1 MDDTE
6 KAVVRVGPRVSQFI
20 GSKAS
25 RDKKLQAAGMQAEFT
40 LRDTLIILCYLSRD
54 ADREIST
61 LARKNLIPA
70 CRNWFSRADRPE
82 LPEPIHQ
89 IVMKVIEQIGAA
101 QESEGLKEGEE
112 EVRGNIGLLGLGEVI
127 QAVDHNHRT
136 VSIELRTNGES
147 ATVFTQDGKVVGAVS
162 GDKDGLPALFEA
174 FRWGDARFRY
184 LHAPPGGF
192 TNEIKVNTLNLI
204 MDALEYAPDQDPFE
218 SDQSWTWSVEGNLK
232 ILNIFEIAEI
242 FEMNSKQAVCTLT
255 TEGTEGKLF
264 FNEGRITNASLGEM
278 AGLEAACHLLAW
290 PSANFVV
297 SRGGRGV
304 PELIHVGMQNLI
316 LEAMRL
322 VDEGVTSSDR
332 ISEELS
338 KIDQLFD
345 QMPIENLPVLDK
357 VRLVFSDDERAR
369 ETLAT
374 DSHPLVRK
382 AVKVRISKTVH
393 KYLTPTTDHSIR
405 LSAARGRAPV
415 STTEKLVLLS
425 YLSHDESAQLRD
437 EARKTLNSIDLP
449 TYRRAFASDMHP
461 WISDFLVRE
470 VIRDEAVIRGA
481 CTSEGLLEETA
492 LYILD
497 HWQSHD
503 TLRTI
508 LDNPK
513 MLESSALVCAK
524 LYEVAHE
531 YPQFRKRIE
540 TFEESML
547 AGDGQIKLEGHLSFC
562 GLAGLMRATQ
572 ASLRSGTIVLDGPL
586 NSGRVFVNQGKII
599 GVVWGKQEGAQALEE
614 ILREQKLRFRFVR
627 RTHSHIRNIE
637 PTQAEKLLQIP
648 AAGPSG
654 ADAEQGG
661 FRLISG
667 HPDAMDLY
675 EVLSA
680 LEGSPVPVRVT
691 VTCEEG
697 IGEIF
702 RDGLHVLHVALRG
715 QENPLQAM
723 AAILS
728 WTGTRLL
735 VRDVIEDFPKTVQK
749 PLGDFISEAIR
760 EMEDAFRNTP
770 RPGELPEWELSESEY
785 ESLYHRISNM
795 GVAEKIKLAF
805 NGSKEARELLVRDSN
820 KLVALASVKSPKIQ
834 ESEIETLSKSRSV
847 CDDVLRYIAETKE
860 WVSSYT
866 VKMNL
871 CSNSKTPVPIALKLL
886 NQLRELELR
895 KLAKSKNVSAVVS
908 TQARR
913 LVETRSGKH

>member
-1 MDDTE
+1 
-6 KAVVRVGPRVSQFI
+6 
-20 GSKAS
+20 
-25 RDKKLQAAGMQAEFT
+25 
-40 LRDTLIILCYLSRD
+40 
-54 ADREIST
+54 
-61 LARKNLIPA
+61 
-70 CRNWFSRADRPE
+70 
-82 LPEPIHQ
+82 
-89 IVMKVIEQIGAA
+89 
-101 QESEGLKEGEE
+101 
-112 EVRGNIGLLGLGEVI
+112 
-127 QAVDHNHRT
+127 
-136 VSIELRTNGES
+136 
-147 ATVFTQDGKVVGAVS
+147 
-162 GDKDGLPALFEA
+162 
-174 FRWGDARFRY
+174 
-184 LHAPPGGF
+184 
-192 TNEIKVNTLNLI
+192 
-204 MDALEYAPDQDPFE
+204 
-218 SDQSWTWSVEGNLK
+218 
-232 ILNIFEIAEI
+232 
-242 FEMNSKQAVCTLT
+242 
-255 TEGTEGKLF
+255 
-264 FNEGRITNASLGEM
+264 
-278 AGLEAACHLLAW
+278 
-290 PSANFVV
+290 
-297 SRGGRGV
+297 
-304 PELIHVGMQNLI
+304 
-316 LEAMRL
+316 
-322 VDEGVTSSDR
+322 
-332 ISEELS
+332 
-338 KIDQLFD
+338 
-345 QMPIENLPVLDK
+345 
-357 VRLVFSDDERAR
+357 
-369 ETLAT
+369 
-374 DSHPLVRK
+374 
-382 AVKVRISKTVH
+382 
-393 KYLTPTTDHSIR
+393 
-405 LSAARGRAPV
+405 
-415 STTEKLVLLS
+415 
-425 YLSHDESAQLRD
+425 
-437 EARKTLNSIDLP
+437 
-449 TYRRAFASDMHP
+449 MHP

-481 CTSEGLLEETA
+481 CMSEGLLEETA

-503 TLRTI
+503 TLRTL
-508 LDNPK
+508 LDNSK

-524 LYEVAHE
+524 LYEVAQE
-531 YPQFRKRIE
+531 YPHLRKRIE

-627 RTHSHIRNIE
+627 RTHSHVRNIE
-637 PTQAEKLLQIP
+637 PTQAEKLLQSP

-654 ADAEQGG
+654 HDAEQGS

-680 LEGSPVPVRVT
+680 LEGSPIPVRVT

-697 IGEIF
+697 IGEII
-702 RDGLHVLHVALRG
+702 RDGLHILHVALRG

-723 AAILS
+723 AAVLS

-735 VRDVIEDFPKTVQK
+735 VRDVIEDFSRTVQK

-760 EMEDAFRNTP
+760 EMEEAFRNTP
-770 RPGELPEWELSESEY
+770 RPGELPEWELSETEY

-820 KLVALASVKSPKIQ
+820 KLVALAAVKSPKIQ

-847 CDDVLRYIAETKE
+847 CDDVLRYIADTKE

>member
-6 KAVVRVGPRVSQFI
+6 KAIVRVGPRVSQFI
-20 GSKAS
+20 GAKAS
-25 RDKKLQAAGMQAEFT
+25 REKKLQAAGMQAEFT
-40 LRDTLIILCYLSRD
+40 LRDTLIILCYLSKD
-54 ADREIST
+54 ADREVST

-101 QESEGLKEGEE
+101 QDSEGIKEGEE
-112 EVRGNIGLLGLGEVI
+112 EVRGNIGLLGLGEMI

-136 VSIELRTNGES
+136 VSIELRSNGES
-147 ATVFTQDGKVVGAVS
+147 ATVFTRDGKVVGAVS
-162 GDKDGLPALFEA
+162 GDRDGLPALFEA

-184 LHAPPGGF
+184 LHAPAEGF
-192 TNEIKVNTLNLI
+192 TNEIQINTLNLI
-204 MDALEYAPDQDPFE
+204 MEALDYAPERDPFE
-218 SDQSWTWSVEGNLK
+218 SDQSWTWKVEGNLRV
-232 ILNIFEIAEI
+232 LNIFEIAEI

-255 TEGTEGKLF
+255 TEDSEGRLF
-264 FNEGRITNASLGEM
+264 FNEGRIINATLGEM
-278 AGLEAACHLLAW
+278 TGLEAACHLLAW
-290 PSANFVV
+290 PSASFVV
-297 SRGGRGV
+297 ARGGQDV
-304 PELIHVGMQNLI
+304 PELIRVGMQNLI

-322 VDEGVTSSDR
+322 VDEGAISSDR
-332 ISEELS
+332 ISEEMS

-345 QMPIENLPVLDK
+345 LQPVASLPILEK

-369 ETLAT
+369 EALAT
-374 DSHPLVRK
+374 DTHPLVRK
-382 AVKVRISKTVH
+382 AVKVKISKTVH
-393 KYLTPTTDHSIR
+393 KYLTPTTDHSLR

-425 YLSHDESAQLRD
+425 YLSHDDSAQIRE
-437 EARKTLNSIDLP
+437 EARKTLNAIDLP

-481 CTSEGLLEETA
+481 CMSEGLLEETT
-492 LYILD
+492 LHILD
-497 HWQSHD
+497 HWRSHD

-508 LDNPK
+508 LDNAK
-513 MLESSALVCAK
+513 ILESSALVCAK
-524 LYEVAHE
+524 LYEVAQEH
-531 YPQFRKRIE
+531 PHIRKRIE

-547 AGDGQIKLEGHLSFC
+547 AGDGQIKVEGHLSFC
-562 GLAGLMRATQ
+562 GVAGLMRATQ
-572 ASLRSGTIVLDGPL
+572 ASFRSGTVVLDGPEK
-586 NSGRVFVNQGKII
+586 SGRIFIHQGKII
-599 GVVWGKQEGAQALEE
+599 GVLWDKLEGAEALGE
-614 ILREQKLRFRFVR
+614 IISQERLRFRYVR
-627 RTHSHIRNIE
+627 RTHLHVRNIE
-637 PTQAEKLLQIP
+637 PAQAEKLLQRP
-648 AAGPSG
+648 GAGPR
-654 ADAEQGG
+654 AREAEEGG

-667 HPDAMDLY
+667 HPEAMDLY
-675 EVLSA
+675 ELLCA
-680 LEGSPVPVRVT
+680 LEGTPVPVRVT

-697 IGEIF
+697 VGEVF
-702 RDGLHVLHVALRG
+702 RDGLHILHVALRG

-723 AAILS
+723 AAVLS

-735 VRDVIEDFPKTVQK
+735 VRDLNEDFPRTVQK

-760 EMEDAFRNTP
+760 EMEEAFRNTP

-820 KLVALASVKSPKIQ
+820 KLVALAAVKSPKIQ
-834 ESEIETLSKSRSV
+834 ESEIEALSKSRSV
-847 CDDVLRYIAETKE
+847 CDDVLRYIADTKE

-866 VKMNL
+866 VKVNL

-886 NQLRELELR
+886 NHLRELELR

-913 LVETRSGKH
+913 LAEARGGKH